1 MLFIFNSLTSH
12 ISYIKIKTKFMKNER
27 PFDIKNYDIIVSCPG
42 GASDRCGLARIK
54 EGALSVIDNISST
67 GIAVSGNELYRII
80 YHKPY
85 AVSKILELAVY
96 EDMAEYR
103 HRPGEEFQPPPL
115 SLVYHDIIDP
125 HDILIHEGLIFIVS
139 SGTNEIVCLDEKSRR
154 ISERIKF
161 EGNGN
166 AWHLN
171 CLSLINGEICV
182 SAFMECAED
191 YGWKKIPTKERGF
204 IMNLKTKEKIWD
216 GLSMPHNPIQWDD
229 GTLSVCNSQTNSVIF
244 RYPDGKTKE
253 AFFGGF
259 TRGMRTDGRYAF
271 IGVSP
276 DRSKDGK
283 AGNKNASLA
292 VYDAFKDSVE
302 FEIEVPFSEIYDIY
316 LVKENR
322 FPYIAPLGD
331 IFADKDEA
339 INTLKSAM
347 PGLLSKVQQ
356 PLEASGLNLK
366 INIEEKPAE
375 LKSGGIAEL
384 TVKIENYGDTPMQS
398 AEPNP
403 VHLSYH
409 WKKAESSEYE
419 IFDGIRTPLNVPL
432 FPESYLRT
440 KMKVQAPLEA
450 GRYVLEISLVQEWR
464 FWFEEHCPSLPE
476 TTEIIIG

>member
-1 MLFIFNSLTSH
+1 
-12 ISYIKIKTKFMKNER
+12 MKNER
-27 PFDIKNYDIIVSCPG
+27 PFNIKNYDIIVSCPG
-42 GASDRCGLARIK
+42 GCSDRFGLARIK
-54 EGALSVIDNISST
+54 DGALSVIDNISST
-67 GIAVSGNELYRII
+67 DIAVSGNELYRII

-85 AVSKILELAVY
+85 AVSKIMELAVY
-96 EDMAEYR
+96 ADTAEYR
-103 HRPGEEFQPPPL
+103 PDREFPPPPL

-125 HDILIHEGLIFIVS
+125 HDILIHEGFIFIVS
-139 SGTNEIVCLDEKSRR
+139 SGTNEIVCLNEKSRR

-161 EGNGN
+161 KGNGN

-171 CLSLINGEICV
+171 CLSLFNGDIYV

-191 YGWKKIPTKERGF
+191 NGWKKTPTKERGF
-204 IMNLKTKEKIWD
+204 IMNLKTKEKIWE

-259 TRGMRTDGRYAF
+259 TRGMRIDGRYAF

-283 AGNKNASLA
+283 VSTIKNASLV
-292 VYDAFKDSVE
+292 VYDAFKDSVA
-302 FEIEVPFSEIYDIY
+302 FEIEVPFSEIYDVY

-331 IFADKDEA
+331 IFTDKEEA

-356 PLEASGLNLK
+356 PLEASGLNVN
-366 INIEEKPAE
+366 INIEEKPAK
-375 LKSGGIAEL
+375 LKAGEIAEL
-384 TVKIENYGDTPMQS
+384 AVKIENYGDTPMQS

-403 VHLSYH
+403 VYLSYH

-419 IFDGIRTPLNVPL
+419 IFEGIRTPLNVPL

-440 KMKVQAPLEA
+440 KMKVQSPPEA
-450 GRYVLEISLVQEWR
+450 GRYILEISLVQEWW
-464 FWFEEHCPSLPE
+464 FWLEGHCPSLPE
-476 TTEIIIG
+476 TIEIIIDD